1 MPREFFLIYLK
12 NKKIKKKKKIVNVD
26 DVKENINEKIKFV
39 KWTWW

>member
-39 KWTWW
+39 K